1 VSLMRKQ
8 IGLTLIEL
16 MIAMVIGLLLVAA
29 VITLYVSMAGSN
41 VDHLKSIRLN
51 HELRSTLAL
60 MARDIRRAGHNQD
73 AATESTAATSIN
85 PFSTAASTALTTS
98 VSNSCSGSA
107 MDSQILFSYDADDD
121 ANTDFFGYRFDTS
134 SGTVDACAVDTSTA
148 TCSSSDWEALTDEDL
163 IEITCVSFD
172 LDLVDVASGAIFGRQ
187 VTVSLTGQLRSD
199 TDFTKTIG
207 EVVKIR
213 NDHSS
218 SW

>member
-1 VSLMRKQ
+1 
-8 IGLTLIEL
+8 
-16 MIAMVIGLLLVAA
+16 MIAMAIGLLLVAA

-41 VDHLKSIRLN
+41 IDHLKSIRLN

-73 AATESTAATSIN
+73 AATESTGATSTN
-85 PFSTAASTALTTS
+85 PFSTSASTALATS

-121 ANTDFFGYRFDTS
+121 ANVDTFGYRI
-134 SGTVDACAVDTSTA
+134 DASTA
-148 TCSSSDWEALTDEDL
+148 TIDACRDMTASSATCSTSTGTWESLTDENL
-163 IEITCVSFD
+163 IEITCLSFD
-172 LDLVDVASGAIFGRQ
+172 LDTVSVASGAISGRQ
-187 VTVSLTGQLRSD
+187 VTISLTGQLESD